1 MRAAHIATILAASI
15 FASLRAL
22 AAVEAVPRAVDHEP
36 LPAAADS
43 RATVG
48 EPPTSS
54 PNAHEP
60 PHDSPLVAYAQELS
74 EAKSRFDTRIL
85 NTAATALRAVN
96 FEMSRHPPPRDE
108 DCAQTLGASR
118 FADQYEQLASIQDQL
133 GNFEAV
139 IQANQSA
146 LACLPRVASYEASIA
161 AAHLRLE
168 RIDEA
173 RAAVERGHALDPED
187 SRVRDV
193 RARLDFIQ
201 EHWVDAT
208 TRYRLMATENKDAR
222 SPTFN
227 YVRCYLWLAQRR
239 AGVHHPE
246 VPRAVTTGPED
257 EYRLESWPAP
267 ILGTLRGERSE
278 QDLVQVIRD
287 TSRENEIRERLT
299 EALFYVGELR
309 LAEGDAETARRHFA
323 SVINLRVLN
332 FVEYGMARAE
342 LKKMRDHASV
352 AGTATPETG
361 NPAR

>member
-1 MRAAHIATILAASI
+1 MRAALIATILAASAL
-15 FASLRAL
+15 ASLRAS
-22 AAVEAVPRAVDHEP
+22 ADAP
-36 LPAAADS
+36 PA
-43 RATVG
+43 
-48 EPPTSS
+48 SS

-60 PHDSPLVAYAQELS
+60 TQDSPLIAYAQELG

-85 NTAATALRAVN
+85 HNATTALRAVN

-118 FADQYEQLASIQDQL
+118 FAEQYEELASIQDQL

-146 LACLPRVASYEASIA
+146 LACLPRMASYEASIA

-173 RAAVERGHALDPED
+173 RAAVERGYALDPD
-187 SRVRDV
+187 DARVNDV

-201 EHWVDAT
+201 EHWADAT
-208 TRYRLMATENKDAR
+208 VRYRSMATENRDAR

-239 AGVHHPE
+239 AGVHSPE
-246 VPRAVTTGPED
+246 VPKAVATQSED
-257 EYRLESWPAP
+257 EYRLKSWPAP
-267 ILGTLRGERSE
+267 ILETLRGERSE
-278 QDLVQVIRD
+278 QELAQVIRD

-352 AGTATPETG
+352 AGTAPSETG